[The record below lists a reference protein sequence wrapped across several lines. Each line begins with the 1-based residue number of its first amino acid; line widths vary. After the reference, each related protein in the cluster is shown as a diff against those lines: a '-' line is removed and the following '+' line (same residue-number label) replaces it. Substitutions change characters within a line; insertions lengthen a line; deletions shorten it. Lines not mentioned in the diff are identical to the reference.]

1 MGEKGVTSG
10 AVTGGNPLGLR
21 ACARELGISH
31 VALKKHADKGHVR
44 RNADGSFDLAA
55 VRSDLRQNVPNSVA
69 STPLVASQAG
79 GAPDFTPRSDTA
91 PAAGSLTEFRT
102 KREFLKL
109 QREALDFQE
118 RRGDLIKA
126 ADVRAAQAERAT
138 AEREGWLNWP
148 ARIAAAG
155 AVRFGALERDLFAW
169 LEDEVRKHLEERSN
183 EPAEEKVA

>member
-10 AVTGGNPLGLR
+10 AVTGGNLLGLR

-31 VALKKHADKGHVR
+31 VALKKHADRGHVR

-69 STPLVASQAG
+69 STPLVANQAG
-79 GAPDFTPRSDTA
+79 GAPDFPARSDTA

-118 RRGDLIKA
+118 RRGDLIPE
-126 ADVRAAQAERAT
+126 ADVRSAQAERAT
-138 AEREGWLNWP
+138 AEREAILNWP
-148 ARIAAAG
+148 ARIAAG
-155 AVRFGALERDLFAW
+155 LAVKFGATERDMFAA
-169 LEDEVRKHLEERSN
+169 LDAEVRKFLEERSN
-183 EPAEEKVA
+183 ESVERVA